1 MSAQQGAPALG
12 RAQVAT
18 PTLWNAPQGSSIPR
32 EPRPARMTRRAM
44 AVTAATLCAP
54 MVAAIGLVAIAT
66 AGGGNQAEMGT
77 LAGTQGL
84 RGSTV
89 AASGPAP
96 TQVSGPPA
104 DGWKAK
110 AGGTDKGTAAEP
122 KRDSTQET
130 SSQPQR
136 EPAPTTRAPEHKA
149 PTHTAPEPPSSRVN
163 PDPTAPAPAPT
174 VDSSDP
180 GAPIPGSTGGTSGG
194 VGSSV
199 DSGSSSGSSSSSD
212 TDYPEGPDGQSGG
225 D

>member
-12 RAQVAT
+12 RAQVGT
-18 PTLWNAPQGSSIPR
+18 PTLWNAPQGSSIPT
-32 EPRPARMTRRAM
+32 ETRPARMTRRAM

-89 AASGPAP
+89 AEAGPAL
-96 TQVSGPPA
+96 TQVSPPA
-104 DGWKAK
+104 DGWKAE
-110 AGGTDKGTAAEP
+110 ADGTDEGPAAEP
-122 KRDSTQET
+122 RRHSTQET

-136 EPAPTTRAPEHKA
+136 EPAPSTRAPAHKP
-149 PTHTAPEPPSSRVN
+149 PTRTAPEPPSRVN
-163 PDPTAPAPAPT
+163 PKPTAPAPPPT
-174 VDSSDP
+174 VDSSGP
-180 GAPIPGSTGGTSGG
+180 GAPIPGSTSGTSGG

-199 DSGSSSGSSSSSD
+199 DSGSNSGSSSSSG

>member
-12 RAQVAT
+12 RAQVGT

-32 EPRPARMTRRAM
+32 GSRPARMTRRAM

-89 AASGPAP
+89 AASGPVP
-96 TQVSGPPA
+96 TQVSPPA

-110 AGGTDKGTAAEP
+110 AGGTDEGTAAEP
-122 KRDSTQET
+122 KRHSTQET

-136 EPAPTTRAPEHKA
+136 EPAPTTGAPEHKA

-163 PDPTAPAPAPT
+163 PDPTAPAPAPP
-174 VDSSDP
+174 VNSSGP
-180 GAPIPGSTGGTSGG
+180 GAPIPGSTSGTSGG
-194 VGSSV
+194 VGSS
-199 DSGSSSGSSSSSD
+199 DSGSNSGPSSGSSS
-212 TDYPEGPDGQSGG
+212 DYPEGPDRQSGG